1 MIPSHMLHQ
10 LERTRTRGEQRE
22 ADFRTSEIA
31 AAVAPL
37 GCSLTRPLRALHRLA
52 QHGLGRLAIERTM
65 PPASGNRLPE
75 EAGLAAAD

>member
-1 MIPSHMLHQ
+1 
-10 LERTRTRGEQRE
+10 
-22 ADFRTSEIA
+22 
-31 AAVAPL
+31 
-37 GCSLTRPLRALHRLA
+37 LHRLA

>member
-10 LERTRTRGEQRE
+10 LERTRTRAEQRE
-22 ADFRTSEIA
+22 ADIRTSEIA
-31 AAVAPL
+31 AAFAQL

-52 QHGLGRLAIERTM
+52 QHGRGRLAIERTM
-65 PPASGNRLPE
+65 PPASRNQLPE

>member
-1 MIPSHMLHQ
+1 MIPTHMLHE
-10 LERTRTRGEQRE
+10 LERTRTRAEQRE
-22 ADFRTSEIA
+22 ADIRTGELA
-31 AAVAPL
+31 AAFAQL

-52 QHGLGRLAIERTM
+52 QHGLGM